1 MMLKKTLI
9 ILGLSVS
16 LSVVSA
22 RASAHTSRFTLD
34 QTNELYTRLAAEG
47 RGVDDDGA
55 YGMQCVDIAYDLTHN
70 YANAPISG
78 NAIDLLDSARR
89 AGYEIVPANKAPRA
103 GDLFVMDTN
112 ALYGHSYGHT
122 GYIYRVNPDG
132 SFETV
137 EQNVGNGSNLYT
149 GTVAKFMHRTRD
161 YMLGYIRL
169 AYRK

>member
-1 MMLKKTLI
+1 MLKKTLT

-16 LSVVSA
+16 LLIVSSHA
-22 RASAHTSRFTLD
+22 NAHTSRLTLD

-47 RGVDDDGA
+47 RGVDTDQK
-55 YGMQCVDIAYDLTHN
+55 YGMQCVDIDTDLTNN
-70 YANAPISG
+70 YVGVPISG
-78 NAIDLLDSARR
+78 NAIDLLDSARA
-89 AGYEIVPANKAPRA
+89 AGYEIVPASKLPRA

-112 ALYGHSYGHT
+112 ALYGHGYGHT
-122 GYIYRVNPDG
+122 GYIYKVNSDG

-137 EQNVGNGSNLYT
+137 EQNVGDDSNLYT

>member
-1 MMLKKTLI
+1 MLKKTLT
-9 ILGLSVS
+9 ILGLSIS
-16 LSVVSA
+16 LLVVSA
-22 RASAHTSRFTLD
+22 RANAHTSRLTLD

-70 YANAPISG
+70 YAGAPISG

-89 AGYEIVPANKAPRA
+89 AGYEIVPTSKPPRA

-112 ALYGHSYGHT
+112 ALYDHGYGHT
-122 GYIYRVNPDG
+122 GYIYRVNSDG

-137 EQNVGNGSNLYT
+137 EQNVGDDSNLYT

>member
-1 MMLKKTLI
+1 MLKKLI
-9 ILGLSVS
+9 FGAGLGLT
-16 LSVVSA
+16 LMGGSA
-22 RASAHTSRFTLD
+22 LAHTSRLTLD

-47 RGVDDDGA
+47 RGVDTDGK
-55 YGMQCVDIAYDLTHN
+55 YGMQCVDIDTDLTNN
-70 YANAPISG
+70 YVGVPISG
-78 NAIDLLDSARR
+78 NAINLLDSARA
-89 AGYEIVPANKAPRA
+89 AGYEIVPASKSPRA

-112 ALYGHSYGHT
+112 TLYGHPFGHT
-122 GYIYRVNPDG
+122 GYIYRVNADG

-137 EQNVGNGSNLYT
+137 EQNVGDDSNLYT